1 MSINDLFKCWRNALK
16 HSTKQMQSKEQV
28 TKRIWEKT
36 FLNFSKTKCE
46 INGKFKGKCP
56 LGVLIY
62 ISVDLR
68 KGQGRAK
75 DMGTPSVYI
84 WC

>member
-1 MSINDLFKCWRNALK
+1 
-16 HSTKQMQSKEQV
+16 MQSKEQV
-28 TKRIWEKT
+28 TKRIWERT
-36 FLNFSKTKCE
+36 FLNFSKAKCE
-46 INGKFKGKCP
+46 ITGKFKGKCP

-75 DMGTPSVYI
+75 DMGTISLYLVVKI
-84 WC
+84 MIEGHNHTGGIC